1 MLTIHNLKVST
12 SCCALLY
19 IICTCFTAY
28 SWDLL
33 LPKIQPQ
40 KIVLVFLLRE
50 FHGQRSLAG
59 YSPWGHKESDMTDS
73 FFFFTFSL
81 IIEIWNY
88 FPILFKNIFSFIF
101 QFSHSVMSDS
111 LRPHGLQPTRLPCP
125 LPTPGTCSNSC
136 PSSQWCQLNNSSSAV
151 SFSSCLQFFPA
162 SVFSRADQF
171 FASSGQNIRDI
182 SKEISLF

>member
-59 YSPWGHKESDMTDS
+59 YSTWGHKESNT
-73 FFFFTFSL
+73 TEQLSL
-81 IIEIWNY
+81 SNYPSQARGLSTRQPLIMVHII
-88 FPILFKNIFSFIF
+88 KSTCHK
-101 QFSHSVMSDS
+101 SHSGNKIKYS
-111 LRPHGLQPTRLPCP
+111 LQVGKTRYRKPV
-125 LPTPGTCSNSC
+125 TK
-136 PSSQWCQLNNSSSAV
+136 
-151 SFSSCLQFFPA
+151 
-162 SVFSRADQF
+162 R
-171 FASSGQNIRDI
+171 
-182 SKEISLF
+182 LFQQICKKIKIKME